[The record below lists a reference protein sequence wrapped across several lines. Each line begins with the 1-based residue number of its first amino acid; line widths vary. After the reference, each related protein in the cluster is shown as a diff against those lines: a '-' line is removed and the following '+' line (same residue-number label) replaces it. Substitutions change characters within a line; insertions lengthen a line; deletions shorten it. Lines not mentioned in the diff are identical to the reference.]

1 MTYSIEPVGHVT
13 SPFKEKFAIPRQPSL
28 CKHAFGSIKFSSHID
43 PLQACDE
50 ISQFTHLWLLFIFH
64 KNIDQGFKNKI
75 RPPRLGG
82 NKKIGVFAS
91 RSSFRPNHI
100 GMSLVKNEG
109 LVDGEL
115 KISGIDLLDQTPI
128 IDIKPYLPYS
138 DMQLDAIAGYA
149 QNSPQNTLNVVF
161 TQLAEQQLLPYLAVN
176 AELKVLIQDVLS
188 QDPRPAYKQNK
199 VDTKIYFIKL
209 YSVEIAW
216 RVSENIVYIE
226 SINNDTES
234 NIS

>member
-1 MTYSIEPVGHVT
+1 MGHVV

-50 ISQFTHLWLLFIFH
+50 IGQFTHLWLLFIFH
-64 KNIDQGFKNKI
+64 KNVDQGFKNKI

-109 LVDGEL
+109 LVEGEL

-138 DMQLDAIAGYA
+138 DMQPDATAGYA
-149 QNSPQNTLNVVF
+149 QNSPQNKLNVVF
-161 TQLAEQQLLPYLAVN
+161 SPLAEQQLLPYLAVN

-199 VDTKIYFIKL
+199 VDTKTYFIKL
-209 YSVEIAW
+209 YSVQISW
-216 RVSENIVYIE
+216 RVTENIVYVDKITKDTN
-226 SINNDTES
+226 SIIN
-234 NIS
+234 